1 MPTPSPLRILMICH
15 GNICRS
21 PMAERLLRHLLE
33 EAGLADQVQVDSAAV
48 SSEELGNPIYP
59 PARRMLEAHGLPSGG
74 HRAHRV
80 SSSEARTYDWI
91 LVMDA
96 ANLSGMRAILG
107 AAPSSKPVVRRLLSF
122 AGEDRDVAD
131 PWWTGDFETAWADIE
146 KGCRAVLSAL
156 RRQLPRGS

>member
-1 MPTPSPLRILMICH
+1 MRILMICH

-33 EAGLADQVQVDSAAV
+33 EAGLSDQVEVASAAV
-48 SSEELGNPIYP
+48 SFEELGNPIYP
-59 PARRMLEAHGLPSGG
+59 PARRMLEKHGLPSGG
-74 HRAHRV
+74 HHAHRV
-80 SSSEARTYDWI
+80 SPAEARSYDWI
-91 LVMDA
+91 LVMDG
-96 ANLSGMRAILG
+96 ANLAGMRSVIG
-107 AAPSSKPVVRRLLSF
+107 SAPGPKPLLRRLLSF

-156 RRQLPRGS
+156 RRQL

>member
-1 MPTPSPLRILMICH
+1 MRILMICH

-80 SSSEARTYDWI
+80 TAAEARSYDWI
-91 LVMDA
+91 FVMDA
-96 ANLSGMRAILG
+96 DNLARMRSIIG
-107 AAPSSKPVVRRLLSF
+107 PSPEHKPLLRKLMSF

-146 KGCRAVLSAL
+146 KGCRAVLAAL
-156 RRQLPRGS
+156 RRQLSRGS